1 MVTTLSNV
9 KYFGFKSRIIMIISD
24 FIPELLGSVKTTELT
39 EQTEEL
45 IDAHQLRFPGLVFF
59 NFPRQLHYYF

>member
-1 MVTTLSNV
+1 LSNV

-45 IDAHQLRFPGLVFF
+45 IDARQLRFPGLVFF

>member
-1 MVTTLSNV
+1 
-9 KYFGFKSRIIMIISD
+9 MIISD
-24 FIPELLGSVKTTELT
+24 FIPKLLGSVKTTELT